1 MAGSMELL
9 DSVYWGNS
17 LRAYLVAAAVTLG
30 IVLAVRVAVYILTK
44 RVAKLAART
53 ETTFDDIVIKVLGA
67 TKSFLA
73 LLVAIYAGSLFLV
86 LPGQT
91 GSRLHVLALIALLAQ
106 IGVWTS
112 TALAAT
118 AARLREKKIE
128 AGDTSGLAVISMVG
142 LFGRFFAWAI
152 VLILMLD
159 NVGVDITALVAGL
172 GIGGIAVALA
182 LQSVLSD
189 AFASVAIM
197 LDRPFE
203 VGDAIHVGDMIGT
216 VEHVGIKTTRLRA
229 LTGEQMVFANN
240 DLLGSRLRN
249 YKRMQERRALFGIG
263 LTYQTPVEV
272 LEKVPLVIK
281 QIIDKEPQ
289 TRFDR
294 AHFKTFGP
302 SSLDFEVV
310 YFITAPEYHLYM
322 DIQQRINFEILRQL
336 GGLRVDFAYPTQTIY
351 AHTAGAPQPP
361 ARRAAG

>member
-1 MAGSMELL
+1 MELL
-9 DSVYWGNS
+9 DTVYWGNS
-17 LRAYLVAAAVTLG
+17 VRAYLVAVAAVLG
-30 IVLAVRVAVYILTK
+30 IVLGVRIAVYILIK
-44 RVAKLAART
+44 RVATLAART
-53 ETTFDDIVIKVLGA
+53 TTTFDDTVVKVLGA

-73 LLVAIYAGSLFLV
+73 LIVALYVGSQFLV
-86 LPGQT
+86 LPGET
-91 GSRLHVLALIALLAQ
+91 GPTLRTLAVIAVLAQ
-106 IGVWTS
+106 IGVWAAC
-112 TALAAT
+112 ALAAT
-118 AARLREKKIE
+118 ATRLREKKVA

-142 LFGRFFAWAI
+142 LFGRIFAWAI
-152 VLILMLD
+152 VFILMLD

-203 VGDAIHVGDMIGT
+203 VGDTIHVGDMIGT

-240 DLLGSRLRN
+240 DLLSSRVRN
-249 YKRMQERRALFGIG
+249 YKRMQERRALFAIG
-263 LTYQTPVEV
+263 VTYQTPVDV
-272 LEKVPLVIK
+272 LGSIGPLIQQIIEKV
-281 QIIDKEPQ
+281 PQ

-310 YFITAPEYHLYM
+310 YFITTPEYRVYM
-322 DIQQRINFEILRQL
+322 DIQQRINLEVLRELTAL
-336 GGLRVDFAYPTQTIY
+336 GVDFAYPTQTIY
-351 AHTAGAPQPP
+351 TQPAAPAPP
-361 ARRAAG
+361 PRRAA